1 LTPSAL
7 EIRELRKNFGGLPA
21 ADGITTRVPAGD
33 RRLLLGPNGAGKTT
47 LFNLVT
53 GEIKPTSGSIKLF
66 DEEIA
71 GLTPERC
78 ARRGIG
84 RTYQIITLFP
94 HHSVRDNVVFAQ
106 LGKSARKWNPFAPLR
121 RRGEVSEHAMAVLE
135 RVGLAEAAERPL
147 QQTSYGEKRRLEIA
161 LALAQEPKVLML
173 DEPLAG
179 LSREERRGVCELLG
193 RIPREITVVLI
204 EHDLDAALP
213 LAETITVMNQGRVV
227 VEGPRA
233 EVVRDPRVREV
244 YLAG

>member
-1 LTPSAL
+1 MPSAL

-21 ADGITTRVPAGD
+21 ADGITTRVAVGD

-47 LFNLVT
+47 LFNLIT
-53 GEIKPTSGSIKLF
+53 GELKPTGGSIRLF
-66 DEEIA
+66 GEEIA

-94 HHSVRDNVVFAQ
+94 NHTIRDNVVFAL
-106 LGKSARKWNPFAPLR
+106 LGRSAQKWNPFAALR
-121 RRGEVSEHAMAVLE
+121 RRPDFAARAEELLE
-135 RVGLAEAAERPL
+135 EVGLAEAADRPL

-161 LALAQEPKVLML
+161 LALAQQPKLLML

-179 LSREERRGVCELLG
+179 LSREERRDVCELLG
-193 RIPREITVVLI
+193 RIPRDITVLLI

-213 LAETITVMNQGRVV
+213 LAETITVMHQGRVV
-227 VEGPRA
+227 VEGTRA